1 MLEGVLALFVD
12 PRFIL
17 YVLIGSVAG
26 LFVGAI
32 PGLSVSM
39 ATALLV
45 SITYT
50 WQTSDAL
57 ATIMGVYVVGVF
69 SGAISAILINIPGA
83 PSSVVTTLD
92 GYPMARRGEAW
103 KALKYATVYS
113 FLGSVF
119 GLVVMAALAKPIT
132 NLALKF
138 QPMDYFLLAFFGLCT
153 VGGLTSKSFSK
164 GLFSALIGIFFSL
177 IGMDSVMGTPRL
189 TFGIQ
194 NLKAGIPT
202 VPALVG
208 LFGFAEVLSTVY
220 QGIQDG
226 SVMDIQQENVP
237 MRTILKEFPRSLYYC
252 LIGTLVGALPGAGGP
267 VASFLAYGQAKKI
280 TKHPSRPFGDGAY
293 EGLVASESANNACIG
308 GAMIPMLTLAVP
320 GDAVTAIILS
330 VFYIHG
336 LQPGPTFLK
345 MGAGHFY
352 EILAG
357 GLIGCVF
364 LLVLGL
370 LVAPRISKVINIPKR
385 IMMPIVA
392 VLCVI
397 GAYACNRRI
406 FDVGLMI
413 FFGVLGFVLRRRQFS
428 TAPVTLGL
436 VLGGMMDSNF
446 RRAVSL
452 ASTSETPLKT
462 MFWRPIT
469 MVLLVLTLI
478 TLLGNMPMIK
488 QWRSGEGKVKN

>member
-1 MLEGVLALFVD
+1 
-12 PRFIL
+12 
-17 YVLIGSVAG
+17 
-26 LFVGAI
+26 
-32 PGLSVSM
+32 
-39 ATALLV
+39 
-45 SITYT
+45 
-50 WQTSDAL
+50 
-57 ATIMGVYVVGVF
+57 
-69 SGAISAILINIPGA
+69 
-83 PSSVVTTLD
+83 
-92 GYPMARRGEAW
+92 
-103 KALKYATVYS
+103 
-113 FLGSVF
+113 
-119 GLVVMAALAKPIT
+119 
-132 NLALKF
+132 
-138 QPMDYFLLAFFGLCT
+138 
-153 VGGLTSKSFSK
+153 
-164 GLFSALIGIFFSL
+164 
-177 IGMDSVMGTPRL
+177 
-189 TFGIQ
+189 
-194 NLKAGIPT
+194 
-202 VPALVG
+202 
-208 LFGFAEVLSTVY
+208 
-220 QGIQDG
+220 
-226 SVMDIQQENVP
+226 
-237 MRTILKEFPRSLYYC
+237 
-252 LIGTLVGALPGAGGP
+252 
-267 VASFLAYGQAKKI
+267 
-280 TKHPSRPFGDGAY
+280 
-293 EGLVASESANNACIG
+293 
-308 GAMIPMLTLAVP
+308 MIPMLTLAVP